1 LATSLYLVYSCV
13 ELRRRNQRSWQAIV
27 SGLSPAWSA
36 AGSNV
41 VSSGSNKLWTL
52 YRDAGV
58 MMEIAD
64 YAQRNG
70 SNLDNRSIEQLRGDA
85 FRMRFNVL
93 KAFVTRSYLP

>member
-1 LATSLYLVYSCV
+1 
-13 ELRRRNQRSWQAIV
+13 
-27 SGLSPAWSA
+27 
-36 AGSNV
+36 
-41 VSSGSNKLWTL
+41 
-52 YRDAGV
+52 